1 MTVFQKVVCLAFA
14 GSFFVGCSQNSEYI
28 SLEDRVV
35 PVESGQA
42 TQSSLDTESNIGV
55 DTEVSASPVSVPVGP
70 FVSLKE
76 KILASSDV
84 SAKALDNAF
93 KYFDAH
99 QSVIRNKNYM
109 TIFDI
114 GMHSGKPRLYMIDLK
129 TGVVKAM
136 HVAHGSGSDSDHDGI
151 ATSFSNVSGSNKSSL
166 GFMLTAEEYVGKH
179 GGSMRLDGQESRN
192 SNVRSRAI
200 VVHSASYVSASLSKM
215 GRSQGCPAVSSA
227 NIKDVVAKL
236 KNGSLFYIYHKDYDG
251 NL

>member
-1 MTVFQKVVCLAFA
+1 MRVFNKIIAVALV
-14 GSFFVGCSQNSEYI
+14 GSMFVACAPQDDYV

-35 PVESGQA
+35 PVESGESTQA
-42 TQSSLDTESNIGV
+42 SV
-55 DTEVSASPVSVPVGP
+55 DTEGAAGEETATVTNPVSVPIGP

-76 KILASSDV
+76 KILANSEV

-114 GMHSGKPRLYMIDLK
+114 SLHSGKPRFFMIDLK
-129 TGVVKAM
+129 TGAVKSM
-136 HVAHGSGSDSDHDGI
+136 HTSHGIGSDSDHDGI
-151 ATSFSNVSGSNKSSL
+151 ATSFSNVSGSKKSSL
-166 GFMLTAEEYVGKH
+166 GFMLTGEEYVGKH

-200 VVHSASYVSASLSKM
+200 VVHSASYVNPSLSKM
-215 GRSQGCPAVSSA
+215 GRSEGCPAVSTA

-236 KNGSLFYIYHKDYDG
+236 KNGSLFYIFHSAYD
-251 NL
+251 